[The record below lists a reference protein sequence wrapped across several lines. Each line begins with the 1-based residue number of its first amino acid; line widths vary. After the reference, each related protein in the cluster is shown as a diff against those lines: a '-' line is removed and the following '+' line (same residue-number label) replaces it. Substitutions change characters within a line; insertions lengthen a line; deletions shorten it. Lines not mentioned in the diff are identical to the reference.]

1 MRAFLL
7 VVLLLAI
14 AAATLGFV
22 TDRARAQPLVA
33 PPAADAGTE
42 PILPPVAPRP
52 DGGLVPDAGGPMT
65 P

>member
-22 TDRARAQPLVA
+22 SDRARAQPLVV
-33 PPAADAGTE
+33 PPVDAGAET
-42 PILPPVAPRP
+42 ILPPVAPRP
-52 DGGLVPDAGGPMT
+52 DGGLVVDAGHPMT